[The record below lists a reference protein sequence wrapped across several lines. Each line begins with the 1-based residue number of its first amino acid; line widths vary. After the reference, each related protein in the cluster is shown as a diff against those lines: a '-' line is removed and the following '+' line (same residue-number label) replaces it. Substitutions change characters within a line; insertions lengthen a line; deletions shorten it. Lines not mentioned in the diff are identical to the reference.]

1 MEYLCFANGRKKDEC
16 VKILEA
22 EEYVIDK
29 MTVGFID
36 SDAIRRKY
44 AAKFSEF
51 QRLYPN
57 GGKGSVRIF
66 GDSIIGENGHKVLY
80 SKHKEAFKHIIQ
92 DEAFLRWVA
101 MQDLKRDYKH
111 RTIHDTYTLNGI
123 VIYHRERTRINQYI
137 ANLKREDRKQYGIRG
152 GAKRYYKFMKN
163 LLVKYEEYCKYNSK
177 ALTVD
182 QIWKQHLSSLQN
194 IDLQHEPIMDDMHV
208 VNEPIKEEPALR
220 EIIPGF
226 DDEYEPDY
234 EYLGEEPI
242 YKEPLYDFFQSD
254 YFDRYF
260 SNTFADDEMM
270 VLGDFAV
277 THDPVNISP
286 WASIANTCFN
296 GNVIACDLEHFT
308 YADSQTFN
316 NSKFIT
322 LIGEADTRLLKT
334 LIIQALENKA
344 QVILISN
351 DKELLDIYSKKFKN
365 IIPIYNNPE
374 DNYNAQRAYVDFF
387 VEQYQNTRGYS
398 KR

>member
-22 EEYVIDK
+22 DEYVIDK

-44 AAKFSEF
+44 AAKFNEF

-101 MQDLKRDYKH
+101 TQDLKGDYKH

-123 VIYHRERTRINQYI
+123 VIYHRERARIDQYI

-208 VNEPIKEEPALR
+208 VNEPIKEEPTLR

-334 LIIQALENKA
+334 LIIRALENKA
-344 QVILISN
+344 QVILISS